1 MWKKEER
8 NMIAIVCFVLAAILL
23 IGLVLA
29 WVVLT
34 FFPDEMEETEET
46 EVQMSMIRK
55 MKQKQS

>member
-1 MWKKEER
+1 MQKKGGR
-8 NMIAIVCFVLAAILL
+8 NMIDIVCFVLAAILL

-29 WVVLT
+29 WVVLA
-34 FFPDEMEETEET
+34 FIPDEMEETEET

>member
-1 MWKKEER
+1 MWKKGER
-8 NMIAIVCFVLAAILL
+8 NIIAIVCFVLAAILL

-29 WVVLT
+29 WVVLA
-34 FFPDEMEETEET
+34 FIPDEMEETEET

>member
-1 MWKKEER
+1 
-8 NMIAIVCFVLAAILL
+8 MIAIACFVLAAILL

-29 WVVLT
+29 WVVLA
-34 FFPDEMEETEET
+34 FIPDEMEETEET

>member
-1 MWKKEER
+1 
-8 NMIAIVCFVLAAILL
+8 MIAIVCFVLAAILL

>member
-1 MWKKEER
+1 
-8 NMIAIVCFVLAAILL
+8 MIAIVCFVLAAILL

-29 WVVLT
+29 
-34 FFPDEMEETEET
+34 FIPDEMEETEET